1 MSSSHKAIAGSPRA
15 RTWPRGYRAL
25 RCAGCWEVGL
35 ASRTRLQHE
44 RPDPAS
50 AGAVATRSGPAARLR
65 PSYNARPATC
75 RNPGSCRAPER
86 RGSPIGGPAARK
98 SGPSHTAIRGLQV
111 PGPLVPFQLFS
122 PKPHADPGRKPGV
135 KEKTRLLVPSS
146 WNGTRLRGCAIPR
159 SHLERV
165 PSSSSTQGNDRI
177 QYSPQC
183 TPHPSAPAAAIV
195 SRSTA
200 RIEPP
205 CRLVTAAATASPI
218 PVPGARAWSAR

>member
-1 MSSSHKAIAGSPRA
+1 MSSSREAIAPSPRA
-15 RTWPRGYRAL
+15 RTWPRGCRAL

-65 PSYNARPATC
+65 PPNNARPATC
-75 RNPGSCRAPER
+75 RNPGSGRAPER

-111 PGPLVPFQLFS
+111 PRPL
-122 PKPHADPGRKPGV
+122 G
-135 KEKTRLLVPSS
+135 
-146 WNGTRLRGCAIPR
+146 LRGCAIPR

-165 PSSSSTQGNDRI
+165 RSSSSTQGNDRI